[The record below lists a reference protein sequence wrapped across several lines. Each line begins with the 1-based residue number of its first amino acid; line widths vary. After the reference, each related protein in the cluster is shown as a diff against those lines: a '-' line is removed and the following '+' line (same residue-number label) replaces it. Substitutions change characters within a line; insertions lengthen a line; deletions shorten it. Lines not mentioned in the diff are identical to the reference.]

1 MWFNLLSQKTFP
13 IGVEITAKFVRM
25 AQLGLSDGQI
35 KLIAGGSEPLP
46 EGIEPYSGQWQRST
60 IEAVRSIYSSAP
72 FKSKNVITVMPCA
85 DMFSKEIKKK
95 LGSGQAAEDVLDAEV
110 KKLLP
115 FESQGALVRYIVLS
129 QDDKSAEEKD
139 ILILAAEKFKV
150 ERHLAIFEKASLN
163 IRAITVWPVILV
175 NSYVNFFGRRKTD
188 FDAVVML
195 INASET
201 ECNVIICRQHD
212 ILFARTIPCGIGSL
226 GQSRGIEKLVSQI
239 EACIRYFQA
248 TDRTSAIERMLLFA
262 SEGAEKNLI
271 ECILTVAKKHT
282 MPAHV
287 GDVLKPVANND
298 LFKHGIDARVGGRD
312 DWTTAFGLSL
322 SYEKGLGI

>member
-25 AQLGLSDGQI
+25 AQLGLSDGQM
-35 KLIAGGSEPLP
+35 KLVAGGSESLP
-46 EGIEPYSGQWQRST
+46 EGIEPYSGQWQRCT
-60 IEAVRSIYSSAP
+60 IEAVRSIYSSGS
-72 FKSKNVITVMPCA
+72 FKSKDAVTVMPCV
-85 DMFSKEIKKK
+85 DVFSKEIKKR
-95 LGSGQAAEDVLDAEV
+95 LNSGQAAEDFLNAEV

-115 FESQGALVRYIVLS
+115 FESEGALIRHIILNEHNE
-129 QDDKSAEEKD
+129 SAEEKD

-163 IRAITVWPVILV
+163 VKAVTVWPIILV

-188 FDAVVML
+188 SDTVVML
-195 INASET
+195 INASQT
-201 ECNVIICRQHD
+201 DCNVIICKQHD
-212 ILFARTIPCGIGSL
+212 ILFARTIPCGMSSL
-226 GQSRGIEKLVSQI
+226 DHSKGVEKLVNEI

-248 TDRTSAIERMLLFA
+248 TDRTLAIERILLFA
-262 SEGAEKNLI
+262 NEGVDEKLI
-271 ECILTVAKKHT
+271 QCILMVAKKHT

-287 GDVLKPVANND
+287 GDVLNAVTNND
-298 LFKHGIDARVGGRD
+298 LFKRGIDAREAKS

-322 SYEKGLGI
+322 SYCRGLSI